1 MEGELKTGQIQCFP
15 LREEELADIELMPT
29 KGLDLGGGKGE
40 KMNVCVGGGLVGL
53 VIDARGRP
61 LIIDQADE
69 AKRFTQLMEWQQA
82 MSLYE
87 VPL

>member
-1 MEGELKTGQIQCFP
+1 MFPITG
-15 LREEELADIELMPT
+15 R
-29 KGLDLGGGKGE
+29 
-40 KMNVCVGGGLVGL
+40 GGLVGL

-69 AKRFTQLMEWQQA
+69 AKRVTQLMEWQQA
-82 MSLYE
+82 TSLYE